1 MKKALILIIVFAV
14 AALALFAGCAA
25 KAQSGKLY
33 TCPMHA
39 QVLSDRPGQCPIC
52 GMDLIPVKETP
63 KTVSNSPTA
72 LTVSGEQEQLIGV
85 KTEKAEK
92 RTMSY
97 TVRTAGKIAHDPELY
112 NAVIEYRLAVRS
124 FKSAEGEARD
134 QAKSSLASARVK
146 MLHEGLS
153 EQMIDAFASA
163 KEEPEY
169 LLFAGKKGGKL
180 LVYIQVYESEINYI
194 KEGARVDISAVSFPG
209 STYQGSILSLD
220 TYVDKD
226 TRTLRARAEIANTD
240 GTLRPEMLITAAV
253 KCALGERLAVPND
266 AVLDTGIKQS
276 IFVKTAPGIY
286 EPRQVRTGVKGEG
299 YIEIVSGIKEGEDVA
314 ISANFLLDSES
325 KLRELR
331 K

>member
-25 KAQSGKLY
+25 KAQGDKLY

-52 GMDLIPVKETP
+52 GMDLVPVKENAKPASSAPAAITI
-63 KTVSNSPTA
+63 NS
-72 LTVSGEQEQLIGV
+72 GQEQLIGV
-85 KTEKAEK
+85 RTEKAGK
-92 RTMSY
+92 RKMVY
-97 TVRTAGKIAHDPELY
+97 TVRAAGKIAHDPELY

-124 FKSAEGEARD
+124 FKEAEGEAKD

-153 EQMIDAFASA
+153 EQMIDAFASS

-169 LLFAGKKGGKL
+169 LLFAGKPGGKL
-180 LVYIQVYESEINYI
+180 LVYIQVYESEISYV
-194 KEGARVDISAVSFPG
+194 KEGAQVEISAVSFPG
-209 STYQGSILSLD
+209 RTYQGNILSLD

-226 TRTLRARAEIANTD
+226 TRTLRARAEIKNTD

-253 KCALGERLAVPND
+253 KCALGERLAVPYD

-276 IFVKTAPGIY
+276 IFVRTAPGIY
-286 EPRQVRTGVKGEG
+286 EPRQVKAGVKGEG
-299 YIEIVSGIKEGEDVA
+299 YIEIISGIKEGEEVA